1 MARKMSLNERIS
13 FHEGVNEEYEAFE
26 KDKSDEP
33 ILQGV
38 YFLVDGV
45 KVLYLSAKV
54 YMNQ

>member
-26 KDKSDEP
+26 KDKGDEHS
-33 ILQGV
+33 LQGIF
-38 YFLVDGV
+38 FLVDGV